1 MSVMNMKNKID
12 KTDKIIYDIVKRGL
26 DIIMSI
32 IMLVFAIPI
41 IGITCIA
48 VVLESKGNPIYKQE
62 RLGKD
67 GKEFNIYKIRSMVI
81 DAEKDGAKWAVKN
94 DSRVTKVGKFI
105 RKTRVDELPQL
116 LNLLV
121 GDMSLIGPRPERRVF
136 ADEFSKTIP
145 DFGRRLEVKP
155 GLTGLAQVCGGY
167 DLTPAEKLVY
177 DIQYI
182 ETRSF
187 LLDVK
192 IFFKTIAVVITGDGA
207 R

>member
-1 MSVMNMKNKID
+1 MKNKID

>member
-1 MSVMNMKNKID
+1 MSVMNMKNKTD